1 MTSNLGAEVL
11 RARAKKIGFARPTP
25 AEAAAVALDD
35 GDLAAVLEAAKK
47 VLPPELW
54 GRVDEK
60 CVFGPLGPSELF
72 AIARLLVRDSSRQ
85 LQRERNIAYE
95 VTDEVIAHV
104 LEAAGIDP
112 TLGAR
117 PLRRAVQRICE
128 TAIAR
133 AVLRGEARPGDRLE
147 LQKLE
152 GEIAVYAVTQPS
164 PDDAP
169 SDPTAS

>member
-1 MTSNLGAEVL
+1 M
-11 RARAKKIGFARPTP
+11 
-25 AEAAAVALDD
+25 
-35 GDLAAVLEAAKK
+35 
-47 VLPPELW
+47 LPPELW

-60 CVFGPLGPSELF
+60 CVFGPLGQTELV

-85 LQRERNIAYE
+85 LARERNIAYE

-104 LEAAGIDP
+104 LDAAGIDP

-147 LQKLE
+147 LQKLD
-152 GEIAVYAVTQPS
+152 GEIAVYAVTQPGADE
-164 PDDAP
+164 PDEPATP
-169 SDPTAS
+169 